1 MLLCTVPVLS
11 WAGLLWNLLWSL
23 QSLWSLRFLLQQVVY
38 HWTGQHGQEQ
48 SGGEKEEIVW
58 EIHLCTLPTINAESQ
73 LLLRIKLWLIY
84 ICSLKNT
91 TITCKESQV
100 KQSLGRRR
108 ESDTLVRSFKQRS
121 ISKQGV
127 TQTHRCNSQLVVFC
141 SCCCMPLLFSCHIY
155 YKMSKF

>member
-1 MLLCTVPVLS
+1 MCCCVQFLSCLELVFFETFYEVFRVFDLFVFFCSKLFTIGRGSMARSKAEEKRKRLFEKYISALCQQSMLSHSC
-11 WAGLLWNLLWSL
+11 
-23 QSLWSLRFLLQQVVY
+23 Y
-38 HWTGQHGQEQ
+38 Y
-48 SGGEKEEIVW
+48 
-58 EIHLCTLPTINAESQ
+58 ESSCG
-73 LLLRIKLWLIY
+73 IY